1 MSLRRRLILSAAY
14 LLTVVVIALEV
25 PLAITISRRTLG
37 DFQAGV
43 LQNAALLSARLNDDV
58 AALAGQIGATDR
70 ASRLAFVQQVVDEA
84 ATRVGARVIA
94 VDAQGRLLADSAREA
109 PVGTLYMTPGRPE
122 LQVAVVGGRVS
133 TLRRFSESLGQELLL
148 VTVPI
153 VHNRA
158 SIGAVRVSDPLGDVQ
173 ARVHRTWLGLGLI
186 GLAVVLVGLA
196 LAWLLATTLT
206 RPVARLEETA
216 ARLGAGHL
224 EARAEPSGPKEISS
238 LAGSFNQMAE
248 ALSANLLAQRDFL
261 ANASH
266 QLRTPL
272 TGLKLRL
279 EAIEQEGGFAA
290 DQATKAQAEADR
302 LGHLVNDLLEL
313 ARAASAKPS
322 GSLVDLREVARLA
335 VERWTG
341 PANDARQRLEL
352 DLDNGVQ
359 DVWADP
365 ADLGHALDNLIENSI
380 RYSPADTVVSVAV
393 SGNGGRPSIAVA
405 DTGPGIPL
413 EDRARI
419 FERFYRGSTGTKAG
433 PGTGLG
439 LAIVAELV
447 DRWGGEVHLDPGPGT
462 CIRATFPAQ
471 ADGGARERLAR
482 PAEP

>member
-43 LQNAALLSARLNDDV
+43 LQNAALVSARLNDDV
-58 AALAGQIGATDR
+58 AALASQIPPADR
-70 ASRLAFVQQVVDEA
+70 ANRLAFVQQVVDEA
-84 ATRVGARVIA
+84 ARRVGARVIV
-94 VDAQGRLLADSAREA
+94 VDGQGRLLGDSAREA
-109 PVGTLYMTPGRPE
+109 PVGTLYMTTGRPE

-133 TLRRFSESLGQELLL
+133 TLRRFSASLGQELLL

-158 SIGAVRVSDPLGDVQ
+158 SIGAVRVSELLGDIQ
-173 ARVHRTWLGLGLI
+173 ARVHRTWLGLGVI

-206 RPVARLEETA
+206 RPVARLEEA
-216 ARLGAGHL
+216 AAQLGAGDL
-224 EARAEPSGPKEISS
+224 SARAEPSGPKEIAS
-238 LAGSFNQMAE
+238 LARSFDQMAD

-290 DQATKAQAEADR
+290 DQAKKAGAEVDR
-302 LGHLVNDLLEL
+302 LGDLVNDLLEL

-322 GSLVDLREVARLA
+322 GSVLDLRDVAKGA

-341 PANDARQRLEL
+341 PAEEAGQRLEL
-352 DLDNGVQ
+352 DVGDGAQ
-359 DVWADP
+359 TVWADA

-380 RYSPADTVVSVAV
+380 RYSPAETVVSVGV
-393 SGNGGRPSIAVA
+393 SRNDGRPSLTVA
-405 DTGPGIPL
+405 DTGPGIPA
-413 EDRARI
+413 EDRTRI
-419 FERFYRGSTGTKAG
+419 FERFYRGSAGTRAG

-439 LAIVAELV
+439 LAIVVELV
-447 DRWGGEVHLDPGPGT
+447 NRWGGEIHLDPGPAT
-462 CIRATFPAQ
+462 CIQATFPAHP
-471 ADGGARERLAR
+471 GGGVRATAGR